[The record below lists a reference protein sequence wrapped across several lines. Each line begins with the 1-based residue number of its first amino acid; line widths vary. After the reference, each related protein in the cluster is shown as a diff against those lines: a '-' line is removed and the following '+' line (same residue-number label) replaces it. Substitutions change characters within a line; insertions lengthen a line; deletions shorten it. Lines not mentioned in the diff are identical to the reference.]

1 MIIIY
6 DYLYGITYRNIT
18 DILFRKITVFDVPK
32 YRIEF
37 WFDSD
42 KKDVIWLDQ
51 SASRRY
57 CYIQL
62 GEKQYNYEEIKKNE
76 QKFMMELNNELT
88 KIALEVLE

>member
-6 DYLYGITYRNIT
+6 DNLYGTTYRNIT
-18 DILFRKITVFDVPK
+18 DILFRRVTVFDVLK

-37 WFDSD
+37 WFNGG
-42 KKDVIWLDQ
+42 KDVLWLDQ
-51 SASRRY
+51 SATRRY

-76 QKFMMELNNELT
+76 HKFMLELNNELT
-88 KIALEVLE
+88 KIALEILE

>member
-6 DYLYGITYRNIT
+6 DNLYGTTYRNIT
-18 DILFRKITVFDVPK
+18 DILFRRITVFDVLK

-37 WFDSD
+37 WFDGS
-42 KKDVIWLDQ
+42 KKDVIWFDQ
-51 SASRRY
+51 SATRRY

-76 QKFMMELNNELT
+76 HKFMLELNNELT
-88 KIALEVLE
+88 KIALEILE

>member
-6 DYLYGITYRNIT
+6 DNLYGTTYRNIT
-18 DILFRKITVFDVPK
+18 DVEIKNIIVYGEQKYKIDFRFDG
-32 YRIEF
+32 
-37 WFDSD
+37 D

-51 SASRRY
+51 SATRRY

-76 QKFMMELNNELT
+76 HKFMLELNNELT
-88 KIALEVLE
+88 KIALEILE